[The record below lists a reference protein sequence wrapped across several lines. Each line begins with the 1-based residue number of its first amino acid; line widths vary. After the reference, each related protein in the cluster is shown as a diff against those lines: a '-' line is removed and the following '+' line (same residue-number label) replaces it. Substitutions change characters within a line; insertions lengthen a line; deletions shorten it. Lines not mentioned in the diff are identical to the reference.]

1 MPITLE
7 LREDKRVLY
16 AVVADPLS
24 AEDLNNSI
32 VEQTPIYD
40 NAQGKLHQFV
50 NVSGVTR
57 LPSGILGIRRDSPIF
72 QHRNS
77 GQLIIVG
84 AHGFVRSVGE
94 VLMKIAHFESVKFFG
109 DETEA
114 WDYLRTVIAN
124 EKAAER

>member
-77 GQLIIVG
+77 GQLVIVG
-84 AHGFVRSVGE
+84 AHGFVRNVGE
-94 VLMKIAHFESVKFFG
+94 VLMKIARFESVKFFG
-109 DETEA
+109 NEPEA
-114 WDYLRTVIAN
+114 WEYVRNLIAS
-124 EKAAER
+124 ETQA